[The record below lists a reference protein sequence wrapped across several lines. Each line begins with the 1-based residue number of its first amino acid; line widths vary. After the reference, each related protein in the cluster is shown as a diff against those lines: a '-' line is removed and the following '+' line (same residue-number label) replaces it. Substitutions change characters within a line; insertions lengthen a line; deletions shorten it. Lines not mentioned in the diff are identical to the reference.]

1 MRVLILA
8 GGKGER
14 LRPLTL
20 YCPKVLLSVH
30 GKAFLEYILQK
41 LKGHS
46 IVLSVC
52 YLGNV
57 IKRYCRLHC
66 HSVEFVEDKEWSTG
80 GSIWAAQEFFK
91 GYKKLLVL
99 NGDSIIDI
107 VYEELFNE
115 HETSKYDATV
125 LYAQDY
131 INKQLAPAGVFVL
144 SQSMFKILNGT
155 NEKLESALKR
165 ARVKKVYSE
174 KPYLD
179 IGNFESLRFAKE
191 NTVVCK

>member
-1 MRVLILA
+1 M
-8 GGKGER
+8 
-14 LRPLTL
+14 
-20 YCPKVLLSVH
+20 
-30 GKAFLEYILQK
+30 
-41 LKGHS
+41 
-46 IVLSVC
+46 
-52 YLGNV
+52 
-57 IKRYCRLHC
+57 
-66 HSVEFVEDKEWSTG
+66 
-80 GSIWAAQEFFK
+80 
-91 GYKKLLVL
+91 L

-107 VYEELFNE
+107 DYEELFNE